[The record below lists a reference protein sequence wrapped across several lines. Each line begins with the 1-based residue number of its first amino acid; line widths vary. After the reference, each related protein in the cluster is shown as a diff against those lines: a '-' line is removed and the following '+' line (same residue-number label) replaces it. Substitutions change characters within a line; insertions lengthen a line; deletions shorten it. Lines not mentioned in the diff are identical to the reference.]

1 VEPEYITYQKFDN
14 MAEARALAQ
23 RLADNEIPYKLEDQ
37 LADGTGA
44 FRLEYLVKI
53 KSEDFETADDLL
65 NPDNE
70 GDIEREA
77 EARDGEYYLFS
88 FTDDELMEV
97 IADADE
103 WNDYDVELAR
113 KILGDRGKPINEA
126 QLASIHE
133 QREAELH
140 QPARP
145 QTAWIIFGYMMALAG
160 GVIGI
165 AIGLQLYNE
174 QKKLPDG
181 EKIYTYSDRDRKH
194 GRRIYTL
201 GFVVIGVLIVYQIL
215 WK

>member
-1 VEPEYITYQKFDN
+1 

-37 LADGTGA
+37 LADGPGA

-53 KSEDFETADDLL
+53 KNEDFETADDLL
-65 NPDNE
+65 SPDNE
-70 GDIEREA
+70 GDIESEA
-77 EARDGEYYLFS
+77 EARDGEYYLYS

-201 GFVVIGVLIVYQIL
+201 GLVVIGVFIVYRIL